1 MVDQH
6 EPVEREIGVNEARQA
21 VTGHHVWVVLTAG
34 LILAGI
40 AGIVLYF
47 TVGT

>member
-1 MVDQH
+1 MTTQR
-6 EPVEREIGVNEARQA
+6 EPGERDIGVNEARQA
-21 VTGHHVWVVLTAG
+21 VTGHHVWVVLAAG

-40 AGIVLYF
+40 AGIVLFF